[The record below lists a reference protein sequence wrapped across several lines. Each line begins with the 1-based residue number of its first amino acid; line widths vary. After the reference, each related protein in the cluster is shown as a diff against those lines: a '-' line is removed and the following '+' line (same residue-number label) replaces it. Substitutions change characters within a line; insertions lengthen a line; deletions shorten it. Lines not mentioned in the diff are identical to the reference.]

1 MQFFQNYLKLLNLI
15 SVPTE
20 ILTDRTETRQGSLLK
35 VVKIAF
41 LPQFLNLE
49 LEQAQG
55 MNTQDFK
62 GEGGG
67 GGGRGNLEEV
77 YFPETE
83 LFGILGGRVSFR
95 EACIS

>member
-1 MQFFQNYLKLLNLI
+1 MRFFQNYLKLLNLI

-62 GEGGG
+62 GGGG
-67 GGGRGNLEEV
+67 GGG
-77 YFPETE
+77 
-83 LFGILGGRVSFR
+83 GGGSGEF
-95 EACIS
+95 

>member
-62 GEGGG
+62 GEGCGG
-67 GGGRGNLEEV
+67 GGGVG
-77 YFPETE
+77 
-83 LFGILGGRVSFR
+83 GILYRYIFPRPSFL
-95 EACIS
+95 EF

>member
-62 GEGGG
+62 GGGG
-67 GGGRGNLEEV
+67 GGW
-77 YFPETE
+77 
-83 LFGILGGRVSFR
+83 GILKRYIFPRLSFL
-95 EACIS
+95 EF

>member
-55 MNTQDFK
+55 MNTQ
-62 GEGGG
+62 
-67 GGGRGNLEEV
+67 EEV
-77 YFPETE
+77 NFPKTE

-95 EACIS
+95 KACIS

>member
-62 GEGGG
+62 GGGG
-67 GGGRGNLEEV
+67 GW
-77 YFPETE
+77 
-83 LFGILGGRVSFR
+83 GILKRYIFPRLSFL
-95 EACIS
+95 EF

>member
-62 GEGGG
+62 GGGL
-67 GGGRGNLEEV
+67 GNFEEV
-77 YFPETE
+77 YFPKTE

>member
-62 GEGGG
+62 GGGG
-67 GGGRGNLEEV
+67 GGLGNFEEV
-77 YFPETE
+77 YFPKTE

-95 EACIS
+95 KACIS

>member
-1 MQFFQNYLKLLNLI
+1 MRFFQNYLKLLNLI

-67 GGGRGNLEEV
+67 GGGMGNFEEV
-77 YFPETE
+77 YFTKTE

>member
-1 MQFFQNYLKLLNLI
+1 MRFFQNYLKLLNLI

-67 GGGRGNLEEV
+67 SGE
-77 YFPETE
+77 F
-83 LFGILGGRVSFR
+83 
-95 EACIS
+95 